1 MSKDIESTILKA
13 ASSVFVKD
21 GYDGA
26 RMSGIA
32 EKAGINKA
40 LLHYYFRSKNH
51 LFQMVFERIMH
62 EFFSAIFREVT
73 MDADFRSYLENF
85 VSAYLNTISKK
96 PYVIRFMIWELGH
109 GSGTVNDL
117 IGRIMKKWEIRE
129 MPIITAVQRAV
140 ERGEIRAVDPTQLFI
155 SIIALC
161 IFPFAARPILENKV
175 EGLKVLSKEF
185 VEARKEAILDL
196 IWNGIAPEKE
206 DFR

>member
-1 MSKDIESTILKA
+1 MTKDIESTILKA

-26 RMSGIA
+26 RMNVIA

-51 LFQMVFERIMH
+51 LFQMVFERLMH
-62 EFFSAIFREVT
+62 DFFSSIYREVS
-73 MDADFRSYLENF
+73 MDTDFRTYLDNF
-85 VSAYLNTISKK
+85 VSIYLNTISKR

-109 GSGTVNDL
+109 GSGTVNEL
-117 IGRIMKKWEIRE
+117 IGRIMKKWEIKE
-129 MPIITAVQRAV
+129 IPVITAVQRAID
-140 ERGEIRAVDPTQLFI
+140 RGEIRAVDPIQLFI
-155 SIIALC
+155 SLIALC
-161 IFPFAARPILENKV
+161 IFPFAARAILENKV

-196 IWNGIAPEKE
+196 IWNGISLKE
-206 DFR
+206 DDR